1 MYLRE
6 VRELGQGGFGVVHH
20 VVDETGQDYA
30 RKTFQ
35 PAQNL
40 QAEQIEQL
48 RKRFVREVRIQ
59 GELGGNE
66 VIPVIHSELN
76 GAAPWFLMPLATKSY
91 HDQLQEDR
99 RTGSI
104 AFQPITDILDA
115 LHYLHDMEYVHRD
128 LNPKNVLLHDGRW
141 KLSDF
146 GAVLPPA
153 GQTQTL
159 TANTA
164 IFTELYCA
172 PEQRQNF
179 HNARPAADIYS
190 FGCIL
195 HDAFSSAPRRPYA
208 KHSIAGSLGP
218 IVEKCTQERPER
230 RPSIAVVREAVLE
243 EFLQMGELK
252 VEPGTES
259 ADWLEKLSDIPSWT
273 DDDFDRFCH
282 FFGELDLSERTAE
295 HQVGYVYAL
304 STPFLTRI
312 PPGAMAQLASRGDG
326 PAEAIIEKYC
336 DWVRNTDYSF
346 PFVDSVCSRL
356 VAIFDHGS
364 PSFQA
369 LAMAALVHLASGHN
383 RYFAMR
389 QALARCV
396 TEVMPDNVA
405 KRTVLELKSDEL
417 VEAFRHCVTTIEFDS
432 TKLASPLTKL
442 IDSDS

>member
-1 MYLRE
+1 M
-6 VRELGQGGFGVVHH
+6 RELGQGGFGVVHH
-20 VVDETGQDYA
+20 VVDEAGHEYA

-35 PAQNL
+35 PTQNL
-40 QAEQIEQL
+40 PSAQIDQL

-66 VIPVIHSELN
+66 VIPVVHSELS
-76 GAAPWFLMPLATKSY
+76 GEEPWFLMPLATKSY

-99 RTGSI
+99 RNGTTS
-104 AFQPITDILDA
+104 FQPLSDILDA
-115 LHYLHDMEYVHRD
+115 LHYLHDMDYVHRD
-128 LNPKNVLLHDGRW
+128 LNPRNVLLHEGRW

-164 IFTELYCA
+164 IFTELFCA
-172 PEQRQNF
+172 PEQRQDF

-195 HDAFSSAPRRPYA
+195 HDAFSATPRRPYA
-208 KHSIAGSLGP
+208 KHSIGGPLGP
-218 IVEKCTQERPER
+218 IVEKCTQERPDR
-230 RPSIAVVREAVLE
+230 RPSISVVREAVLE

-259 ADWLEKLSDIPSWT
+259 ADWLDKLNDIASWSDK
-273 DDDFDRFCH
+273 DFDGFCR
-282 FFGELDLSERTAE
+282 FFGELDLNERSAE

-312 PPGAMAQLASRGDG
+312 PPDAMIRLASRGDG
-326 PAEAIIEKYC
+326 TAEAVIEKYC
-336 DWVRNTDYSF
+336 EWVRNTDYSF

-356 VAIFDHGS
+356 VAIFDNG
-364 PSFQA
+364 PPAFQA
-369 LAMAALVHLASGHN
+369 LAMAALVHLASSHN
-383 RYFAMR
+383 RYFVMR
-389 QALARCV
+389 QALARCT
-396 TEVMPDNVA
+396 TEVMRDNVA

-417 VEAFRHCVTTIEFDS
+417 VDAFRHCLSTIEFDA
-432 TKLASPLTKL
+432 TRLASPLNKL
-442 IDSDS
+442 VDE